1 MMKHIFTMLRHQ
13 NRKYFVVAVE
23 MALVFIIL
31 LWSMTSLFDTVK
43 KYNSPGMLDTDNV
56 VVLGCV
62 ETTAYYNPKRYK
74 PFPFLNNIMEKIKT
88 NDYVDCIVESLNFTP
103 YIYSKSHL
111 SSYISIGAGDK
122 FFCTLRAI
130 DGDAEGVYRP
140 ELIEGR
146 WLVDGERTE
155 RGHRTA
161 VVTQQFVEKY
171 ELEHPVGTT
180 INIEGATYEVVGVMS
195 GFKNNPVEESE
206 PSVIFPLNG
215 FFFQKGCDVWR
226 EFGVRVK
233 PGYEE
238 KLINDFYHEFRLA
251 LTGGKF
257 DSVIPL
263 IYDSSTLKVR
273 AMKDAVTELAF
284 VGIPALFLLIFT
296 MIGTIGVNLMDVKS
310 RMREFALRISVG
322 ATVNQIVFMVFLQ
335 NFVTGLVSLIPGVI
349 ITLFANDFAVTA
361 LYATGVSVVVVL
373 LFALVAVIYPAVLIL
388 KINPS
393 VLLKEE

>member
-1 MMKHIFTMLRHQ
+1 MIKHIFTMLRHQ
-13 NRKYFVVAVE
+13 NRKYFAIAVE

-31 LWSMTSLFDTVK
+31 LWSMTSLFDIVK
-43 KYNSPGMLDTDNV
+43 KYHTPGMLDTENV

-62 ETTAYYNPKRYK
+62 ETDAYFNKNRYK
-74 PFPFLNNIMEKIKT
+74 QFPFLNNIMDKIGA
-88 NDYVDCIVESLNFTP
+88 NDYIECIVENLNFTP
-103 YIYSKSHL
+103 YINSDSNL
-111 SSYISIGAGDK
+111 NWRISIGSGDK
-122 FFCTLRAI
+122 FICALRAV
-130 DGDAEGVYRP
+130 DGDVEGVYKP

-146 WLVDGERTE
+146 WFVDGERTE

-161 VVTQQFVEKY
+161 VITKQFAEKY
-171 ELEHPVGTT
+171 KLEKPIGSTVTL
-180 INIEGATYEVVGVMS
+180 EGSTYEIVGILS
-195 GFKNNPVEESE
+195 GFKNNPLEESE

-215 FFFQKGCDVWR
+215 FFFQNGCDAWR

-349 ITLFANDFAVTA
+349 IILFANDFAVTA
-361 LYATGVSVVVVL
+361 LCATGVSVVVVL

-393 VLLKEE
+393 ALLKEE

>member
-1 MMKHIFTMLRHQ
+1 MIRHIFTMLRHQ
-13 NRKYFVVAVE
+13 NRKYFVIAAE

-31 LWSMTSLFDTVK
+31 LWTMASLFDTVK

-62 ETTAYYNPKRYK
+62 ETTAYYNQNGYK

-103 YIYSKSHL
+103 YIYSDSHL
-111 SSYISIGAGDK
+111 IWHISLGAGDK
-122 FFCTLRAI
+122 FLCTLRAT

-140 ELIEGR
+140 ELVEGR
-146 WLVDGERTE
+146 WFIDGERTE

-161 VVTQQFVEKY
+161 VVTQQFVEKHK
-171 ELEHPVGTT
+171 LEHAIGTT

-206 PSVIFPLNG
+206 PAVIFPLEG
-215 FFFQKGCDVWR
+215 FAFQKSCSPWR

-233 PGYEE
+233 PGYGE

-257 DSVIPL
+257 NSVIPL
-263 IYDSSTLKVR
+263 IYDSSTLKAR
-273 AMKDAVTELAF
+273 TMKDAVTELTF
-284 VGIPALFLLIFT
+284 VGIPAVFLLIFT
-296 MIGTIGVNLMDVKS
+296 MIGIIGVNLMDVKS

-322 ATVNQIVFMVFLQ
+322 ATVNQIVFMAFLQ
-335 NFVTGLVSLIPGVI
+335 NFATGLVSLIPGVI
-349 ITLFANDFAVTA
+349 VILFANDFAATA
-361 LYATGVSVVVVL
+361 LCAVGVSVVVVL
-373 LFALVAVIYPAVLIL
+373 LLAITAVIYPAVLIS
-388 KINPS
+388 KMNPS
-393 VLLKEE
+393 TLLKEE